1 MGNRRCYSGP
11 AYPRRRNEA
20 DGASGARRGRRG
32 TSREPLARHHCG
44 RHGRRLCRHRVR
56 KRSDASRRRGDL
68 RRRCRRM
75 DPSGHAGAV
84 ERLLRA
90 RDIGRIPVPAGQRA
104 EAGHLVVPR
113 DGNHVLLGDH
123 RLVLHLAPKDRDAGL
138 GHVPRSVGD
147 PGPDPER
154 APNRVEYV
162 HSHLQQPDDGRG
174 ARRDRARR
182 QSEAPVLPPRD
193 ASPGITFL
201 SIQAFEYQHLYFGEG
216 LTFTHA
222 PLGSGVNPLYGP
234 AFYAQTGVHGSH
246 VTAGVLA
253 LAYVTRKAFKGGFT
267 KENHEAIELV
277 GLYWHFV
284 DVVWIFLFTIV
295 YLV

>member
-1 MGNRRCYSGP
+1 MFFSAIIGSSFTLRLRTGTPGLATFQGP
-11 AYPRRRNEA
+11 WATPGQILNVPLTGLNTFILICSSLTMVEA
-20 DGASGARRGRRG
+20 
-32 TSREPLARHHCG
+32 LAAIERDDKVK
-44 RHGRRLCRHRVR
+44 HRFY
-56 KRSDASRRRGDL
+56 
-68 RRRCRRM
+68 
-75 DPSGHAGAV
+75 
-84 ERLLRA
+84 LLA
-90 RDIGRIPVPAGQRA
+90 T
-104 EAGHLVVPR
+104 
-113 DGNHVLLGDH
+113 LL
-123 RLVLHLAPKDRDAGL
+123 L
-138 GHVPRSVGD
+138 
-147 PGPDPER
+147 
-154 APNRVEYV
+154 
-162 HSHLQQPDDGRG
+162 
-174 ARRDRARR
+174 
-182 QSEAPVLPPRD
+182 
-193 ASPGITFL
+193 GITFL